1 MAIIAAKNVG
11 VVENAGPNNL
21 KAFLAETIR
30 TATAVDIGVAF
41 VTVGGLDQVIRW
53 LKKASGRGSV
63 RILTGF
69 YQCFTKPDAL
79 RKLLTLKSQ
88 FGASRFDVRVAN
100 GLHFHWK
107 AYFLFTASKA
117 TIAIGSSNLTSDGLK
132 SSGEMNLTLSL
143 PRSAAQVG
151 AIHGVF
157 EAEWK
162 RAKPLTATLISEY
175 EKARPKQAGR
185 VI

>member
-1 MAIIAAKNVG
+1 MA
-11 VVENAGPNNL
+11 NNHSEIERRLWASADELRANSKL
-21 KAFLAETIR
+21 KSSEYSVPVL
-30 TATAVDIGVAF
+30 
-41 VTVGGLDQVIRW
+41 GL
-53 LKKASGRGSV
+53 SGRGSV